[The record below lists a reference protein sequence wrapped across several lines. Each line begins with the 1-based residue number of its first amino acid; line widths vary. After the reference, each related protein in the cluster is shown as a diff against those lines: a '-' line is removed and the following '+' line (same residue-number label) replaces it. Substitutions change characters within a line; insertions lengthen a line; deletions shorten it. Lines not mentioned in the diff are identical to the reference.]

1 MRLSKT
7 TEYAIRA
14 LIYLANDE
22 KQIYSVNYLHKEL
35 DIPYKYLAKL
45 MHNLSEAG
53 FVYSVQGNQG
63 GYRINRNKSDIYLY
77 QIVDV
82 VEGLDDYSRCIL
94 GFDKCNDEDP
104 CPMHFYWTEERGHL
118 TEMLYKIS
126 LNDLCKSLKK
136 RI

>member
-22 KQIYSVNYLHKEL
+22 NQIYSVNHLHKEL

-45 MHNLSEAG
+45 MHDLSEAG
-53 FVYSVQGNQG
+53 LVSSLQGNQG
-63 GYRINRNKSDIYLY
+63 GYRIIRDKSDIYLY

-82 VEGLDDYSRCIL
+82 VEGLEDYTRCIL
-94 GFDKCNDEDP
+94 GFDSCTDEDP
-104 CPMHFYWTEERGHL
+104 CPMHFYWQEERGHL
-118 TEMLYKIS
+118 KEMLYKIS
-126 LNDLCKSLKK
+126 LGDLCKNLRK